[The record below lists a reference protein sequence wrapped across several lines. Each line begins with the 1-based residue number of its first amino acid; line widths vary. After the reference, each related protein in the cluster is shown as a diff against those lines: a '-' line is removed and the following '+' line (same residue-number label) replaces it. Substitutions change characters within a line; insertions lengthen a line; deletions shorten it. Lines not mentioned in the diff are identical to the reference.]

1 MNSELYDRQ
10 SAIEPGFSRPNTG
23 TPGSHFD
30 PGSTP
35 AGQGMVLS
43 ISLLGRI
50 RATDRHGGDVLPRGR
65 KARALLAILAM
76 AAPAPILREQ
86 ACQLLWSRRDREQAR
101 ASLRQSIH
109 ELQESLTG
117 LGRDVLI
124 VERGLLRL
132 QRDAIWLDL
141 DGFADDDPT
150 GIAARP
156 LPRAVLLEDL
166 TGLDQSF
173 DRWLDDRRRKVTRQI
188 IQRAEATL
196 ALPDSAE
203 IAPRSRQAA
212 AEYLLD
218 IDPAHE
224 SASRALIGLH
234 IAHGERAAALHVFD
248 QLTQALS
255 LSGLSPSGATADLVA
270 DLRAGVAPT
279 NSVTCPAQ
287 AAKRALRLGVL
298 PFRTIDGG
306 TTNGMAAGLADELTT
321 ALSRFRWF
329 FLVASPSL
337 AALAAEPRDGSARWQ
352 ALDLDFLV
360 EGIVRHSGDRLRVSA
375 HLLDLRAGGEVIW
388 ADRFDRVG
396 TDIMSLQDDIAAAM
410 VAQIDPQLLLHAGR
424 RSVARPSG
432 SLSAYDRVLGTIP
445 ALYQLEKASFVAAG
459 AVLEQ
464 AANLAP
470 DYAGAFAWWAYWH
483 VFMVGQGWST
493 DHAGTL
499 AQAGKLAQRAVTLD
513 PSDARAHAI
522 AGHVRDMQHLPTE
535 RSLDFHQRALSLNP
549 NLPLAWGFAGLA
561 QSLSGHHDEAIRM
574 IRRAKALSPFDPHG
588 FYFETLLMMPHL
600 LLRDFTAAAE
610 LGRRAITLNPA
621 LSTTYKGLLS
631 ALGHLGFTEEAA
643 ATYEK
648 LCQIEPGFNLTSA
661 ALRSGMRQPADRAL
675 YLDGLRKG
683 GLPE

>member
-10 SAIEPGFSRPNTG
+10 SAIESGTSRPNAG
-23 TPGSHFD
+23 ISGFHFE
-30 PGSTP
+30 SRSEP
-35 AGQGMVLS
+35 AGHGIVLS
-43 ISLLGRI
+43 LSLLGRI

-117 LGRDVLI
+117 LGREVLI

-141 DGFADDDPT
+141 DGFTDDDPT
-150 GIAARP
+150 VAAARP
-156 LPRAVLLEDL
+156 LPRAALLEDL
-166 TGLDQSF
+166 TGLDLGF
-173 DRWLDDRRRKVTRQI
+173 DRWLDDHRRKVTRQI
-188 IQRAEATL
+188 VQRAEAML
-196 ALPDSAE
+196 AFPDNAD
-203 IAPRSRQAA
+203 IAPRARQAA

-224 SASRALIGLH
+224 SASRTLIGLH
-234 IAHGERAAALHVFD
+234 IAYGERAAALQVFD

-255 LSGLSPSGATADLVA
+255 QSGLRPSGATAEMVG
-270 DLRAGVAPT
+270 DLRAGHASPNTTPT
-279 NSVTCPAQ
+279 PTP
-287 AAKRALRLGVL
+287 AAKRVLRLGVL

-306 TTNGMAAGLADELTT
+306 AGDGLAAGLADELTT

-337 AALAAEPRDGSARWQ
+337 AALATESRDGSVRWQ

-360 EGIVRHSGDRLRVSA
+360 EGTVRHSGDRVRVSA
-375 HLLDLRAGGEVIW
+375 HLLDLRAGGEVVW

-396 TDIMSLQDDIAAAM
+396 TDIMCLQDDIAAAM

-424 RSVARPSG
+424 RSGALSGG
-432 SLSAYDRVLGTIP
+432 SLSAYELVLGTIP
-445 ALYQLEKASFVAAG
+445 ALYQMEKSSFIAAG

-464 AANLAP
+464 AATLDP

-483 VFMVGQGWST
+483 VFMVGQGWSA
-493 DHAGTL
+493 DYQASL
-499 AQAGKLAQRAVTLD
+499 AQAGILAQRAVALD

-522 AGHVRDMQHLPTE
+522 AGHVRDMQHLSTE
-535 RSLDFHQRALSLNP
+535 RSHDFHQRALLLNP

-561 QSLSGHHDEAIRM
+561 QSFNGNQAEAIRM
-574 IRRAKALSPFDPHG
+574 IRHAKALSPFDPHG
-588 FYFETLLMMPHL
+588 FFFEAQLMMPHL
-600 LLRDFTAAAE
+600 LLGDFAETVE
-610 LGRRAITLNPA
+610 LGRRAIALNPA
-621 LSTTYKGLLS
+621 LSTIYKGLLS
-631 ALGHLGFTEEAA
+631 ALGHLGLWDEAESA
-643 ATYEK
+643 RKK
-648 LCQIEPGFNLTSA
+648 LLALEPGFTLAIAAQRSA
-661 ALRSGMRQPADRAL
+661 IRHDADRKI
-675 YLDGLRKG
+675 YLDGLRKAC
-683 GLPE
+683 LP